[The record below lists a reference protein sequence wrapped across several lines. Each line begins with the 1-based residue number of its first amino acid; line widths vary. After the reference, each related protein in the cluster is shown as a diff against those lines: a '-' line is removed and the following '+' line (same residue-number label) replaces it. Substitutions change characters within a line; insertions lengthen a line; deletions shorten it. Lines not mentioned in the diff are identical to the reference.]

1 MAADIFHPRPAAHR
15 RPRSEVASHPASG
28 FHLLGLGLLLSLG
41 FLLAVAAQAV
51 DGNDAVN
58 AATNDDGKAVTFEEM
73 VEVSEVLLD
82 ALVTDRQGNVVL
94 GLGPEDFVIE
104 DEGLSR
110 TPTSVAF
117 YSNRFQ
123 LRDGAEGIQHP
134 AADEAIAD
142 RYFVLFF
149 HDPRRFG
156 DSRLIRQHL
165 QAVRRSSQWVEEEML
180 PGDWV
185 AVASF
190 DFKLKVHQ
198 DFTQDR
204 DALLAALRRASQG
217 KEPNNQWLSRRPEA
231 GADQPSLLT
240 HLPAGDEL
248 RDQSTQMYDA
258 LTLLADATRDIIG
271 RKNLML
277 FTVGFGEVRQRSGL
291 VSEADPRYYP
301 EMRQALN
308 DNNVAIY
315 PINLLPSSR
324 NAQGHFLNQL
334 AADSGGRYQETFVDF
349 LAPIRRV
356 ADESNGYYLLSY
368 QAQHAAGEQGY
379 REVSVKMRNP
389 ELEVR
394 ARRGY
399 RYGS

>member
-1 MAADIFHPRPAAHR
+1 MAADRPRIHRAADR
-15 RPRSEVASHPASG
+15 RPRSHPANVPSRAIWPRGRSG
-28 FHLLGLGLLLSLG
+28 FLSLCLGLLAVCLSLPAG
-41 FLLAVAAQAV
+41 A
-51 DGNDAVN
+51 
-58 AATNDDGKAVTFEEM
+58 DDTQTPTFEEL

-82 ALVTDRQGNVVL
+82 ALVTDKQGNVVL
-94 GLGPEDFVIE
+94 GLGPEDFLIE
-104 DEGLSR
+104 DDGQSR
-110 TPTSVAF
+110 TPTGVSF

-123 LRDGAEGIQHP
+123 LREDAEGIQHP

-149 HDPRRFG
+149 HDPRQYG

-165 QAVRRSSQWVEEEML
+165 QAVRRSIEWVEEEML

-185 AVASF
+185 AIASF
-190 DFKLKVHQ
+190 DFKLKIHQ
-198 DFTQDR
+198 DFTQSR
-204 DALLAALRRASQG
+204 DQLRAALKRASQG

-231 GADQPSLLT
+231 EEDRPSLLT

-291 VSEADPRYYP
+291 ISEPDPRYYP
-301 EMRQALN
+301 ELRAALN
-308 DNNVAIY
+308 DNNVAVY
-315 PINLLPSSR
+315 PINLLPSTR

-334 AADSGGRYQETFVDF
+334 AVDSGGRYQETFVNF

-356 ADESNGYYLLSY
+356 AKESNGYYLLSY
-368 QAQHAAGEQGY
+368 QAQHPAGEQGY